1 MLRRLVFVLM
11 LALPGAAAAQA
22 THTVGVLTPHRDDPN
37 WHVFFETL
45 QQLGYREGRN
55 LRLIFSSADK
65 KYERLPGLAAQ
76 LVKERPEVIVAV
88 NTPGTRAAIRATKN
102 IPIVMT
108 IVGDPV
114 GTGFVSNLGHPGG
127 NVTGV
132 SNMSGQFAAKRLQ
145 LMKELVPPAKRI
157 ALLFNPVDP
166 VTAPQIRDT
175 GAAAGHLG
183 VEVRDF
189 PVKAAAELPK
199 VFGEMSAWRADA
211 ALWLSG
217 QGTAM
222 QLPTAEL
229 ARRHR
234 LPVMVTQRADVEGGG
249 LISYFPDHA
258 ELFRR
263 TAQYV
268 DLILKGAKA
277 GDLPVE
283 QPTKFELTI
292 NLKAAKAIGL
302 AVPPSILAQA
312 DHVVE

>member
-1 MLRRLVFVLM
+1 MRRLVFIAWLLVP
-11 LALPGAAAAQA
+11 AAAAAQA
-22 THTVGVLTPHRDDPN
+22 LHTVGVITPHRDDPN

-45 QQLGYREGRN
+45 QQLGYREGSN
-55 LRLIFSSADK
+55 LRLLFSSADNK
-65 KYERLPGLAAQ
+65 HERLPALAAQ

-88 NTPGTRAAIRATKN
+88 NTPGTRAAMRATKG

-108 IVGDPV
+108 LVGDPI
-114 GTGFVSNLGHPGG
+114 GMGFVSNLGHPGG

-145 LMKELVPPAKRI
+145 LMKELVPAAKRI

-166 VTAPQIRDT
+166 VTTPQIRDT
-175 GAAAGHLG
+175 GAAARRLG
-183 VEVRDF
+183 VEVRSF
-189 PVKAAAELPK
+189 GVRTPGELSA
-199 VFGEMSAWRADA
+199 VFGEMADWHADA

-222 QLPTAEL
+222 QGPTVEL
-229 ARRHR
+229 AKRQR
-234 LPVMVTQRADVEGGG
+234 LPVMVTQRADVESGG
-249 LISYFPDHA
+249 LISYYPDHG

-283 QPTKFELTI
+283 QPTKFELVI
-292 NLKAAKAIGL
+292 NLKTAKAIGL
-302 AVPPSILAQA
+302 AVPPSMLVQVDRVI
-312 DHVVE
+312 E